1 MLKGRLQ
8 AINHQRMDWVR
19 TLACKGAQALATE
32 HFRYRKHGAGSAVVH
47 LVLLDMS
54 ASMLRASKLARA
66 KGCLLALMQQ
76 AYRDRE
82 HVGVISFGG
91 QGAYWLARPG
101 KAQAFNDRWI
111 APLGGSGGTPLES
124 GLELLAPAIQKTDR
138 LTHVWLLTDGR
149 FAQLPEKPQ
158 GMDRCTIVDLEL
170 DELRLQRCQA
180 LAEHWQAHRISLG
193 EGIDA

>member
-1 MLKGRLQ
+1 MKGRSQ

-19 TLACKGAQALATE
+19 TLASKGAQALAAE
-32 HFRYRKHGAGSAVVH
+32 HFRYRRHAAGSAVVH
-47 LVLLDMS
+47 LVLIDMS
-54 ASMLRASKLARA
+54 ASMLRTGKLARA

-82 HVGVISFGG
+82 HIGVISFGG

-101 KAQAFNDRWI
+101 KARAFNESWI
-111 APLGGSGGTPLES
+111 APLGASGGTPLES
-124 GLELLAPAIQKTDR
+124 GLQLLSSAIQKTDR

-149 FAQLPEKPQ
+149 FARLPEKPQ
-158 GMDRCTIVDLEL
+158 GMDHCTIVDLEL

-180 LAEHWQAHRISLG
+180 LAEHWQAQRISLG
-193 EGIDA
+193 EGTNA